1 MDGRRR
7 MNLRPYHWIW
17 VSLLL
22 LSCASLQHA
31 PSGSTTLK
39 GVPYYSQE
47 AYQCGPASLASVL
60 NYRYASQGASD
71 RVTPEAIGSEIYSP
85 TARGVLGLDLE
96 RYARKRGFA
105 ARQFTGTFDS
115 LTSSIDAGTPPIILV
130 DYGFGP
136 YRQGHFM
143 VVTGYASGGI
153 VVNSGAR
160 KDAFVA
166 REELERIWKKTGFWT
181 LVVTP

>member
-1 MDGRRR
+1 M
-7 MNLRPYHWIW
+7 
-17 VSLLL
+17 L
-22 LSCASLQHA
+22 LSCATSQHA
-31 PSGSTTLK
+31 PVGSIILE

-60 NYRYASQGASD
+60 NYWYASQGVPD
-71 RVTPEAIGSEIYSP
+71 RVTPEIIGSEIYSP

-96 RYARKRGFA
+96 RYARKRGFTV
-105 ARQFTGTFDS
+105 RQLTGTFES
-115 LTSSIDAGTPPIILV
+115 LTSNIDAGAPPIILV

-136 YRQGHFM
+136 FQQGHFM
-143 VVTGYASGGI
+143 VVTGYASDGI

-166 REELERIWKKTGFWT
+166 REELERIWNKTGCWT

>member
-1 MDGRRR
+1 
-7 MNLRPYHWIW
+7 MNLRPDHVFWL
-17 VSLLL
+17 SLLL
-22 LSCASLQHA
+22 LSCATSRHA
-31 PSGSTTLK
+31 PIDSTILK
-39 GVPYYSQE
+39 GVPYYNQE

-60 NYRYASQGASD
+60 NYWYEGRGVSE

-85 TARGVLGLDLE
+85 TARGVLGFDLE
-96 RYARKRGFA
+96 RYARKRGFSP
-105 ARQFTGTFDS
+105 RQFTGTFEA
-115 LTSSIDAGTPPIILV
+115 LTSNINAGNPPIILV

-136 YRQGHFM
+136 FQQGHFM

-160 KDAFVA
+160 RDAFVT

>member
-1 MDGRRR
+1 
-7 MNLRPYHWIW
+7 MNLRPRHLIWIC
-17 VSLLL
+17 LLA
-22 LSCASLQHA
+22 LSCATSQHA
-31 PSGSTTLK
+31 PGGSIILK

-60 NYRYASQGASD
+60 NYWYEGRGVSD
-71 RVTPEAIGSEIYSP
+71 RITPEAIGSEIYSP

-96 RYARKRGFA
+96 RYARKRGFTV
-105 ARQFTGTFDS
+105 RQLTGTFEA
-115 LTSSIDAGTPPIILV
+115 LTSHIDAGTPPIILV

-136 YRQGHFM
+136 FQQGHFM

-160 KDAFVA
+160 RDAFVA

>member
-1 MDGRRR
+1 
-7 MNLRPYHWIW
+7 MNLRPYHLIW

-22 LSCASLQHA
+22 LSCATSQHA
-31 PSGSTTLK
+31 PSDSTILK

-60 NYRYASQGASD
+60 NYWYERKGVSD
-71 RVTPEAIGSEIYSP
+71 RDTPEAIGSEIYSP
-85 TARGVLGLDLE
+85 TARGVLGFDLE

-105 ARQFTGTFDS
+105 ARQLTGTFES
-115 LTSSIDAGTPPIILV
+115 LTSNIDAGTPPIILV

-160 KDAFVA
+160 RDAFVA
-166 REELERIWKKTGFWT
+166 QEELERIWKKTGFWT